1 MSKEVMLGGIFG
13 TCHSGIRVLARGVR
27 VDFRFLGDGSGIAM
41 DLVM

>member
-1 MSKEVMLGGIFG
+1 MSKEVMQDAIFG
-13 TCHSGIRVLARGVR
+13 ICHSGIRVLTRGLR